1 MYVFGKRIKQ
11 FRCLH
16 MPLFAIKAS
25 LDWGG
30 ACRILFILLRRKSK
44 CLSYDTFREK
54 EELIFVEDF
63 FWKKTIGV
71 KYWFVFVPG
80 TTYL

>member
-1 MYVFGKRIKQ
+1 MYSEKELNNFDIYICP
-11 FRCLH
+11 CLRSRLLK
-16 MPLFAIKAS
+16 M
-25 LDWGG
+25 GRG
-30 ACRILFILLRRKSK
+30 ACRILFILLQRKSK

-63 FWKKTIGV
+63 FLKKTINV
-71 KYWFVFVPG
+71 KRFVCVPG

>member
-30 ACRILFILLRRKSK
+30 GPVGFYLYYYEENLK

-54 EELIFVEDF
+54 QELIFVEDF
-63 FWKKTIGV
+63 FGKKQ
-71 KYWFVFVPG
+71 
-80 TTYL
+80 